1 MTYEQIDGLIS
12 FVSNSPGQ
20 PTGYG
25 QQGAMLVERM
35 VRHGIKVAALSNYGL
50 EGVAGELEFSG
61 KKIPHYPRGFKQYS
75 DDVIQP
81 WHEDFLRQNPGV
93 PDAVFTLYDVWVYN
107 DVPPRN
113 DFPTKFISWVPL
125 DHQSLPPAVAKWLLR
140 PNVTPITMSPHGQR
154 QLEGAGISS
163 TYIPHAIDTKV
174 FKPRETMSDGV
185 KAREYLGVKPDEF
198 LVGVVS
204 ANKAN
209 GLIHRKAYS
218 ELILA
223 WSIFLKSYPK
233 SKLYIHT
240 EPSGIMGGFD
250 LPVLLQACGVPSE
263 SIIFPERDRLR
274 KGYSQEDM
282 AALYSAFDVLGNP
295 SYGEGF
301 GIPAVEAQACGTRVI
316 ASGWAASAD
325 LVAEDGWLLQGIPFW
340 DEPQKAWWSI
350 PLVDSI
356 HNALVEAYKA
366 DRGPSKVARDFASQF
381 DAERVWKWGWL
392 PFLRE
397 YFAS

>member
-1 MTYEQIDGLIS
+1 MTYEQIDGIIS
-12 FVSNSPGQ
+12 LVSNSPGQ

-35 VRHGIKVAALSNYGL
+35 VRHGLKVAAQSNYGL
-50 EGVAGELEFSG
+50 EGQPGTLEFGG
-61 KKIPHYPRGFKQYS
+61 KQIPHYPRGFKQYS

-81 WHEDFLRQNPGV
+81 WHEDWKLQNPGV
-93 PDAVFTLYDVWVYN
+93 PDAVFTLYDCWVYN
-107 DVPPRN
+107 DVPARN
-113 DFPTKFISWVPL
+113 DFPARFISWVPL
-125 DHQSLPPAVAKWLLR
+125 DHMSLPPAVAKWLLR
-140 PNVTPITMSPHGQR
+140 PNVTPVTMSPHGQR
-154 QLEGAGISS
+154 QLEAAGIAS

-185 KAREYLGVKPDEF
+185 NAREYLGVNPDEF

-209 GLIHRKAYS
+209 GLIHRKAYA
-218 ELILA
+218 ELVLA

-250 LPVLLQACGVPSE
+250 LPTLFQACGVPPE
-263 SIIFPERDRLR
+263 SVIFPERDRLR
-274 KGYSQEDM
+274 RGYSQEDM
-282 AALYSAFDVLGNP
+282 AALYSAFDVLANP

-301 GIPAVEAQACGTRVI
+301 GVPAVEAQACGTRVI
-316 ASGWAASAD
+316 ASGWAGSAD
-325 LVAEDGWLLQGIPFW
+325 LVGEDGWLLQGIPFW
-340 DEPQKAWWSI
+340 DEPQKAWWQI

-356 HNALVEAYKA
+356 VNALVEAQKA
-366 DRGPSKVARDFASQF
+366 DRGPSKVAREFASQF

-392 PFLRE
+392 PFFRE
-397 YFAS
+397 FFK

>member
-50 EGVAGELEFSG
+50 EGTPGELEFAG

-81 WHEDFLRQNPGV
+81 HHEDWKAQNPGLS
-93 PDAVFTLYDVWVYN
+93 DAVLTLYDVWVYN
-107 DVPPRN
+107 DVPPRG
-113 DFPTKFISWVPL
+113 DFNTRFISWVPL
-125 DHQSLPPAVAKWLLR
+125 DHMSLPPAVAKWLLR

-154 QLEGAGISS
+154 QLEAAGIAS

-174 FKPRETMSDGV
+174 FKHREKMTDGV
-185 KAREYLGVKPDEF
+185 NARDYIGVKPDEF

-209 GLIHRKAYS
+209 GIVHRKAYG

-223 WSIFLKSYPK
+223 WSVFLKSYPK
-233 SKLYIHT
+233 SKLYIHS
-240 EPSGIMGGFD
+240 EPTGVMGGFD
-250 LPVLLQACGVPSE
+250 LPTLMQACGVPSE
-263 SIIFPERDRLR
+263 SVIFPDRDRFR

-282 AALYSAFDVLGNP
+282 AALYSAMDVLANP

-301 GIPAVEAQACGTRVI
+301 GVPAVEAQSCGTRVI
-316 ASGWAASAD
+316 ASGWAASQD
-325 LVAEDGWLLQGIPFW
+325 LVAEDGWLIQGTPFW
-340 DEPQKAWWSI
+340 DAPQSAWWQV
-350 PLVDSI
+350 PLAGSLE
-356 HNALVEAYKA
+356 NALVEAYKA
-366 DRGPSKVARDFASQF
+366 PRGSSMVAREFASQF
-381 DAERVWKWGWL
+381 DAEKVFRWGWL
-392 PFLRE
+392 PFFRE
-397 YFAS
+397 FFK

>member
-1 MTYEQIDGLIS
+1 MTHEQIDGLIS
-12 FVSNSPGQ
+12 LISNSPGQ

-25 QQGAMLVERM
+25 QQGALLVERM
-35 VRHGIKVAALSNYGL
+35 VRHGIKVAAQSNYGL
-50 EGVAGELEFSG
+50 EGQPGTLEFAG

-81 WHEDFLRQNPGV
+81 WHEDWVKQNPGV

-107 DVPPRN
+107 DVPTRN

-125 DHQSLPPAVAKWLLR
+125 DHMSLPPAVAKWLLR
-140 PNVTPITMSPHGQR
+140 PNVTPVTMSPHGQR
-154 QLEGAGISS
+154 QLEAAGIAS
-163 TYIPHAIDTKV
+163 TYIPHAVDTKV
-174 FKPRETMSDGV
+174 FKPRELMSDGV
-185 KAREYLGVKPDEF
+185 RARDYLGVKPDEF

-209 GLIHRKAYS
+209 GLIHRKAYA
-218 ELILA
+218 ELVLA
-223 WSIFLKSYPK
+223 WSIFLKSFPK

-250 LPVLLQACGVPSE
+250 LPTLLQACGVPPE
-263 SIIFPERDRLR
+263 SVIFPERDRLR

-282 AALYSAFDVLGNP
+282 AALYSAFDVLANP

-301 GIPAVEAQACGTRVI
+301 GVPAVEAQACGTRVI
-316 ASGWAASAD
+316 ASGWAGSAD
-325 LVAEDGWLLQGIPFW
+325 LVADDGWLLQGIPFW
-340 DEPQKAWWSI
+340 DEPQKAWWQI

-356 HNALVEAYKA
+356 VSALVEAQKA
-366 DRGPSKVARDFASQF
+366 DRGPSKVAREFASQF
-381 DAERVWKWGWL
+381 DVERVWKWGWL

>member
-12 FVSNSPGQ
+12 LVSNSPGQ

-50 EGVAGELEFSG
+50 EGTPSQLEFAG

-81 WHEDFLRQNPGV
+81 YHEEWKGLNPGLR
-93 PDAVFTLYDVWVYN
+93 DAVLTLYDVWVYN
-107 DVPPRN
+107 DVPARN
-113 DFPTKFISWVPL
+113 DFNTRFISWVPL
-125 DHQSLPPAVAKWLLR
+125 DHMSLPPAVAKWLLR

-154 QLEGAGISS
+154 QLEAAGIAS

-174 FKPRETMSDGV
+174 FKPRDTMSDGV
-185 KAREYLGVKPDEF
+185 NARDYLGVKPDEF

-209 GLIHRKAYS
+209 GIVHRKCFA
-218 ELILA
+218 EIVLA
-223 WSIFLKSYPK
+223 WSVFLKSYPK
-233 SKLYIHT
+233 SKLYMHS
-240 EPSGIMGGFD
+240 EPSGVMGGFD
-250 LPVLLQACGVPSE
+250 LPTLMQACGVPVDSV
-263 SIIFPERDRLR
+263 IFPDRETFR
-274 KGYSQEDM
+274 RGYSHEDM
-282 AALYSAFDVLGNP
+282 AAFYSAFDVLCHP
-295 SYGEGF
+295 SMGEGF
-301 GIPAVEAQACGTRVI
+301 GLGAIEAQSCGTRVI
-316 ASGWAASAD
+316 ASGWAASQD
-325 LVAEDGWLLQGIPFW
+325 LVAEDGWLIQGTPFW
-340 DEPQKAWWSI
+340 DEHQKAWWQV
-350 PLVDSI
+350 PLVGSLE
-356 HNALVEAYKA
+356 NALVEAYKA
-366 DRGPSKVARDFASQF
+366 SRGPSKVARDFASQF
-381 DAERVWKWGWL
+381 DAERVFKWGWL

>member
-12 FVSNSPGQ
+12 FVSNTPGQ
-20 PTGYG
+20 ATGYG
-25 QQGAMLVERM
+25 QQGAQLVERM
-35 VRHGIKVAALSNYGL
+35 VRHGLKVAALSNYGL
-50 EGVAGELEFSG
+50 EGAVGELEFAG

-81 WHEDFLRQNPGV
+81 WHEDFKRAYPDV
-93 PDAVFTLYDVWVYN
+93 ADAVFTLYDVWVYN
-107 DVPPRN
+107 DVPQRTE
-113 DFPTKFISWVPL
+113 FPTRFISWVPL
-125 DHQSLPPAVAKWLLR
+125 DHSSLPPAVAKWLLR
-140 PNVTPITMSPHGQR
+140 PNVTPVTMSPHGQR
-154 QLEGAGISS
+154 QLEAAGIAS

-174 FKPRETMSDGV
+174 FKYRETMSDGV
-185 KAREYLGVKPDEF
+185 NAREYLGVKPDEF

-209 GLIHRKAYS
+209 GLIHRKAYA
-218 ELILA
+218 ELVLA
-223 WSIFLKSYPK
+223 WSVFVKKHPK
-233 SKLYIHT
+233 AKLYLHC
-240 EPSGIMGGFD
+240 EPSGVMGGFD
-250 LPVLLQACGVPSE
+250 LPTLLQACGVPGD
-263 SIIFPERDRLR
+263 SIIFPEMNRLR
-274 KGYSQEDM
+274 TGYSQEDM
-282 AALYSAFDVLGNP
+282 AALYSAFDVLANP

-301 GIPAVEAQACGTRVI
+301 GVPAVEAQACGTRVI
-316 ASGWAASAD
+316 ASGWAGSKD
-325 LVAEDGWLLQGIPFW
+325 LVSEDGWLLQGVPFW
-340 DEPQKAWWSI
+340 DEPQKAWWQI

-356 HNALVEAYKA
+356 VASLEEAVRA

>member
-50 EGVAGELEFSG
+50 EGTPGELEFAG

-81 WHEDFLRQNPGV
+81 YHEDWKAQNPGLS
-93 PDAVFTLYDVWVYN
+93 DAVLTLYDVWVFN
-107 DVPPRN
+107 DLAQRS
-113 DFPTKFISWVPL
+113 DFNTRIISWVPL
-125 DHQSLPPAVAKWLLR
+125 DHMSLPPGVGKFILR

-154 QLEGAGISS
+154 QLEAAGIAS

-174 FKPRETMSDGV
+174 FKPREKMTDGV
-185 KAREYLGVKPDEF
+185 NAREYIGVKPDEF

-209 GLIHRKAYS
+209 GIVHRKAYG

-223 WSIFLKSYPK
+223 WSVFLKSYPK
-233 SKLYIHT
+233 SKLYIHS
-240 EPSGIMGGFD
+240 EPTGVMGGFD
-250 LPVLLQACGVPSE
+250 IPTLMQACGVPSE
-263 SIIFPERDRLR
+263 SVIFPDRDRFR

-282 AALYSAFDVLGNP
+282 AALYSAMDVLANP

-301 GIPAVEAQACGTRVI
+301 GVPAVEAQSCGTRVI
-316 ASGWAASAD
+316 ASGWAASQD
-325 LVAEDGWLLQGIPFW
+325 LVAEDGFLIQGTPFW
-340 DEPQKAWWSI
+340 DAPQSAWWQV
-350 PLVDSI
+350 PLAGSLE
-356 HNALVEAYKA
+356 NALVEAYKA
-366 DRGPSKVARDFASQF
+366 PRGPSMVAREFASQF
-381 DAERVWKWGWL
+381 DAERVFKWGWL
-392 PFLRE
+392 PFFRE
-397 YFAS
+397 FFK

>member
-35 VRHGIKVAALSNYGL
+35 VRHGLKVAALSNYGL
-50 EGVAGELEFSG
+50 EGVAGELEFAG

-81 WHEDFLRQNPGV
+81 WHEDWVRQNPGV
-93 PDAVFTLYDVWVYN
+93 PDAVFSLYDVWVYN
-107 DVPPRN
+107 NVPPRN
-113 DFPTKFISWVPL
+113 DFPTRFISWTPL

-154 QLEGAGISS
+154 QLEAAGIAS

-282 AALYSAFDVLGNP
+282 AALYSAFDVLANP

-301 GIPAVEAQACGTRVI
+301 GIPVIEAQACGTRVI

-325 LVAEDGWLLQGIPFW
+325 LVAEDGWLLQGVPFW

-366 DRGPSKVARDFASQF
+366 DRGTSKVARDFAMQF
-381 DAERVWKWGWL
+381 DSDKIWKWFWL

>member
-50 EGVAGELEFSG
+50 EGTPGELEFAG

-81 WHEDFLRQNPGV
+81 YHEDWKAQNSGV
-93 PDAVFTLYDVWVYN
+93 SDAVLTLYDVWVYN
-107 DVPPRN
+107 DVPARG
-113 DFPTKFISWVPL
+113 DFNTPFISWVPL
-125 DHQSLPPAVAKWLLR
+125 DHMSLPPQVAKWLLR
-140 PNVTPITMSPHGQR
+140 PNITPVTMSPHGQR
-154 QLEGAGISS
+154 QLEAAGIAS

-174 FKPRETMSDGV
+174 FRPRDTMSDGV
-185 KAREYLGVKPDEF
+185 KARDYLGVKPDEF

-209 GLIHRKAYS
+209 GIVHRKAYA

-223 WSIFLKSYPK
+223 WSVFLKSYPK
-233 SKLYIHT
+233 SKLYVHSEAT
-240 EPSGIMGGFD
+240 GVMGGFD
-250 LPVLLQACGVPSE
+250 LPTLMEACGVPPE
-263 SIIFPERDRLR
+263 SVIFPDRDRFR
-274 KGYSQEDM
+274 KGFSQEDM
-282 AALYSAFDVLGNP
+282 AALYSAMDVLANP

-301 GIPAVEAQACGTRVI
+301 GVPAVEAQSCGTRVI
-316 ASGWAASAD
+316 CSSWAASPD
-325 LVAEDGWLLQGIPFW
+325 LVAEDGWLIQGTPFW
-340 DEPQKAWWSI
+340 DEHQKAWWQV
-350 PLVDSI
+350 PLVGSLE
-356 HNALVEAYKA
+356 NALVEAYKA
-366 DRGPSKVARDFASQF
+366 PRGPSKVAREFASQF
-381 DAERVWKWGWL
+381 DADRVFKWHWL
-392 PFLRE
+392 PFFRE
-397 YFAS
+397 FFK

>member
-50 EGVAGELEFSG
+50 EGVPGELEFAG

-81 WHEDFLRQNPGV
+81 YHDDWKAQNPGLS
-93 PDAVFTLYDVWVYN
+93 DAVLTLYDVWVY
-107 DVPPRN
+107 DSVPQRN
-113 DFPTKFISWVPL
+113 DFNTRFISWVPL
-125 DHQSLPPAVAKWLLR
+125 DHMSLPPAVAKWLLR

-154 QLEGAGISS
+154 QLEAAGIAS
-163 TYIPHAIDTKV
+163 TYIPHAICTKTY
-174 FKPRETMSDGV
+174 KPRDTMSDGQN
-185 KAREYLGVKPDEF
+185 AREYLGVKPDEF
-198 LVGVVS
+198 LVGCVS

-209 GLIHRKAYS
+209 GIVHRKAFG

-223 WSIFLKSYPK
+223 WSVFIKSYPK
-233 SKLYIHT
+233 SKLYIHSELT
-240 EPSGIMGGFD
+240 GVMGGFD
-250 LPVLLQACGVPSE
+250 LPTLMQACGVPSE
-263 SIIFPERDRLR
+263 SVIFPDRDRFR

-282 AALYSAFDVLGNP
+282 AALYSAMDVLANP

-301 GIPAVEAQACGTRVI
+301 GVPAVEAQSCGTRVI
-316 ASGWAASAD
+316 ASGWAASQD
-325 LVAEDGWLLQGIPFW
+325 LVAEDGWLIQGTPFW
-340 DEPQKAWWSI
+340 DAPQSAWWQV
-350 PLVDSI
+350 PLAGSLE
-356 HNALVEAYKA
+356 NALVEAYKA
-366 DRGPSKVARDFASQF
+366 PRGPSIVAREFASQF
-381 DAERVWKWGWL
+381 DAERVFKWGWL
-392 PFLRE
+392 PFFRE
-397 YFAS
+397 FFK